1 MKKDRFNNLFLLIGI
16 VFILY
21 YIVCGLAYRFG
32 QSMLWVWPVVGI
44 GFIIRYAVFKT
55 GKVNVPAWLKWI
67 VRAVC
72 IVCCSVFLLAEG
84 MVISGFFSRCPA
96 SVDYL
101 LLLGAKTGSIT
112 IENRINTAA
121 KYLNANPDT
130 MVICTGGQGSDEE
143 MPEGEYMKRG
153 LIERGISPDRIFV
166 EDRSNST
173 YENMAF
179 SSTFIEDKNASVAV
193 VSNNYHV
200 ARAMAL
206 ARKHFSGDVYG
217 IPMLSNYISLPHY
230 MVREF
235 FTITVDFL
243 RGNLAF

>member
-1 MKKDRFNNLFLLIGI
+1 
-16 VFILY
+16 V
-21 YIVCGLAYRFG
+21 
-32 QSMLWVWPVVGI
+32 
-44 GFIIRYAVFKT
+44 
-55 GKVNVPAWLKWI
+55 
-67 VRAVC
+67 
-72 IVCCSVFLLAEG
+72 
-84 MVISGFFSRCPA
+84 
-96 SVDYL
+96 
-101 LLLGAKTGSIT
+101 T

-121 KYLNANPDT
+121 RYLAANPDT

-153 LIERGISPDRIFV
+153 LIERGIAPERIIV
-166 EDRSNST
+166 EDRSTTTS
-173 YENMAF
+173 ENMAF
-179 SSTFIEDKNASVAV
+179 SSKLINDKNASVAV

-206 ARKHFSGDVYG
+206 ARKYFSGEVYA
-217 IPMLSNYISLPHY
+217 IPMLSNYVSLPHY